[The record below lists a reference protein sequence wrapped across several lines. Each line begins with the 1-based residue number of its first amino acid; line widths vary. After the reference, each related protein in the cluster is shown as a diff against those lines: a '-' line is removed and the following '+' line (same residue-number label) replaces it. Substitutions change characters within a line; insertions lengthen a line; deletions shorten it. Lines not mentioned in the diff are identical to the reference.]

1 MTGKRGVSDGTQS
14 GAGEQIRPRQS
25 DEDRKSDSLRGGADP
40 SGGQS
45 SEVPRLRGED
55 SPDAGR
61 GPGDK
66 GRDITP
72 LSTPSDGSPDAR
84 PTEDDLAKRESDR
97 GDQ

>member
-1 MTGKRGVSDGTQS
+1 MTGKQGASDGTQS

-25 DEDRKSDSLRGGADP
+25 EEGRKSDTLRGGVDP

-45 SEVPRLRGED
+45 SEVPRPRGENR
-55 SPDAGR
+55 SDASAGA
-61 GPGDK
+61 GDK